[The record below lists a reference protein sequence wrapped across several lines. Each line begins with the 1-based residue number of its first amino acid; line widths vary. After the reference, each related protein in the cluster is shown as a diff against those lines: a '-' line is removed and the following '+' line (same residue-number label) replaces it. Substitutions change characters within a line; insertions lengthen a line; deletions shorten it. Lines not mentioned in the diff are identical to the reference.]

1 MATVTIS
8 REILDKVYIK
18 RPENS
23 RKYDFGYL
31 LVVGGADYY
40 SGAPA
45 MAALAAFAAGAD
57 MVRIVA
63 PKRASDIIATFSPM
77 LATTSLEGTRITGD
91 HVSFLLEAIESIK
104 LFPRESAR

>member
-1 MATVTIS
+1 
-8 REILDKVYIK
+8 
-18 RPENS
+18 
-23 RKYDFGYL
+23 
-31 LVVGGADYY
+31 
-40 SGAPA
+40 